1 MKKVMLLTTALIL
14 SLIIGGCSDNN
25 DETGPDPRVA
35 AFRNALEN
43 SGFAVS
49 EGSTKQINPFQFI
62 HDGVIDS
69 CAGNNAGQPYKCFP
83 VPLIPGEEDGQGRKE
98 QGVFRLQPYEAI
110 VYVGPTPP
118 EGDYFSYTAFLWVR
132 HHNSLIEKGDW
143 LFAALGDPTN
153 NLTIRTEGGGSPF
166 EKNTMIVFT
175 PDEGIY
181 NRILAAAELA
191 GYTDSMINL
200 YVIPSTNPIP
210 LTYLG
215 LGRKSDSMLVL
226 VRTANFKDQQKGND
240 YLNNNAYGTV
250 FRVTPES
257 PPALQPYEQPPARNR
272 NWQKETDL
280 IPDLDN
286 GLERLKTAILE
297 QTEHVQFRS
306 FESIRWFFDS
316 REVLPDD
323 PTSPAYHQFVAGEA
337 SDTPYLR
344 TAENGS
350 AANFTLGMD
359 DLVIV
364 YGVNH
369 AATGIATYSSL
380 SVYGDWQTN
389 QCDPPSQFIFG
400 CNDHVWN
407 GVAGMN
413 SHSFVLNGK
422 SSAEEYIPGDPVAP
436 YLYAVKV
443 KRTCAPGEK
452 FCVPVPRPGDDPDHK
467 DNPYY
472 GIGLT
477 DPMLIGYRA
486 YLNPATKSGPSYD
499 DIVFDRAIWFKTK

>member
-1 MKKVMLLTTALIL
+1 MKKGMLLAAAVILPLIVC
-14 SLIIGGCSDNN
+14 GCSDNDDVN
-25 DETGPDPRVA
+25 GPDPRVA
-35 AFRNALEN
+35 AFRNALED
-43 SGFAVS
+43 SGFAVRD
-49 EGSTKQINPFQFI
+49 GSTKQIDPFQFI
-62 HDGVIDS
+62 QEGVIDS
-69 CAGNNAGQPYKCFP
+69 CAGNNAGQPYKCLSI
-83 VPLIPGEEDGQGRKE
+83 PLIPGEEDEPVRITF
-98 QGVFRLQPYEAI
+98 GVFRLQPYEAV

-118 EGDYFSYTAFLWVR
+118 EGDYFSYTAFLVVR

-153 NLTIRTEGGGSPF
+153 NLTIKVEGGGSPF

-181 NRILAAAELA
+181 ERIVAAAQSA
-191 GYTDSMINL
+191 GYPESMINL
-200 YVIPSTNPIP
+200 FVIPSTNPIP

-215 LGRKSDSMLVL
+215 LGPESDSMLIAI
-226 VRTANFKDQQKGND
+226 RTANFKYQEKGDD
-240 YLNNNAYGTV
+240 YLKNTAYATV
-250 FRVTPES
+250 FRVTPDS

-280 IPDLDN
+280 IPDLEN
-286 GLERLKTAILE
+286 GFERLKAAILAK
-297 QTEHVQFRS
+297 TEYVQFRS
-306 FESIRWFFDS
+306 FESIRWFYDS
-316 REVLPDD
+316 RDVLPDD

-350 AANFTLGMD
+350 PANFTLGMD

-380 SVYGDWQTN
+380 GAYGDWQTN
-389 QCDPPSQFIFG
+389 QCDPPMQFIFG

-407 GVAGMN
+407 GVKGMTSQYFAN
-413 SHSFVLNGK
+413 NGK
-422 SSAEEYIPGDPVAP
+422 SSAEEYIPHDPVAP

-443 KRTCAPGEK
+443 KRTCEHGDM
-452 FCVPVPRPGDDPDHK
+452 FCVEVPLPEEDP
-467 DNPYY
+467 NPYH

-486 YLNPATKSGPSYD
+486 YLNPVTKSGPSYD

>member
-1 MKKVMLLTTALIL
+1 MKKGILVTAAVLLFVVVC
-14 SLIIGGCSDNN
+14 GCSDND
-25 DETGPDPRVA
+25 DENAPDLRVS
-35 AFRNALEN
+35 AFRSALKN

-49 EGSTKQINPFQFI
+49 DGSTLQVNPLQFI
-62 HDGVIDS
+62 QNGLIDS
-69 CAGNNAGQPYKCFP
+69 CSGNNAGQPYKCFP
-83 VPLIPGEEDGQGRKE
+83 IPIIPGEEDEQGRK
-98 QGVFRLQPYEAI
+98 QLAIFRLQPYEAI

-132 HHNSLIEKGDW
+132 HHDSLIEKGDW
-143 LFAALGDPTN
+143 LFAALGDPLN
-153 NLTIRTEGGGSPF
+153 NLTIKTEGNGSPF
-166 EKNTMIVFT
+166 EKNTMVVFT
-175 PDEGIY
+175 PDQGTY
-181 NRILAAAELA
+181 KRIVAAAQSA
-191 GYTDSMINL
+191 GYPESMINL
-200 YVIPSTNPIP
+200 FVIPSTNPIP

-215 LGRKSDSMLVL
+215 LGHASDSMMVL
-226 VRTANFKDQQKGND
+226 VRTARFKNEKKGND

-250 FRVTPES
+250 FRVTPDS
-257 PPALQPYEQPPARNR
+257 PPVLEPYEQPAARDR

-280 IPDLDN
+280 IQDLEN
-286 GLERLKTAILE
+286 GLERLKAAILA

-306 FESIRWFFDS
+306 FESIRWFYDS
-316 REVLPDD
+316 RDVLPDD

-350 AANFTLGMD
+350 PANFTLGMD

-389 QCDPPSQFIFG
+389 QCDPPMKFIFG
-400 CNDHVWN
+400 CNNHVWN
-407 GVAGMN
+407 GIAGMT
-413 SHSFVLNGK
+413 SHSFVSSGE
-422 SSAEEYIPGDPVAP
+422 SSAEEYLPGDPVAR

-443 KRTCAPGEK
+443 KRTCEPGEK
-452 FCVPVPRPGDDPDHK
+452 FCVPVPQPGENPEHK

-477 DPMLIGYRA
+477 DPMMIGYRA
-486 YLNPATKSGPSYD
+486 YLNPVTKSGPSYD